1 MYPDN
6 DGDNDDQ
13 SESFNIGCGEDLF
26 YNVMRLLQINSR
38 CQTKWV
44 DV

>member
-26 YNVMRLLQINSR
+26 YNVMRLLQINASR
-38 CQTKWV
+38 CQTQ
-44 DV
+44 